1 MEKNM
6 PTILTEDEQLL
17 AAGYVLGDLD
27 ASELAEF
34 EVALANNQDLQA
46 EVSALQIA
54 YLQSAFGK
62 TPQGL
67 TLSDPPSNLKAQII
81 GAFVTE
87 TTPVATAKAKTIT
100 TAITKPVAESAEVIT
115 PVTTATARKQLPWA
129 KILAGL
135 GVLFGGFL
143 VFDNFTLRQ
152 QLQFAEKVNQ
162 QDLANVLNQ
171 PKSRLVS
178 LNSQENKV
186 VGNILFTPGNW
197 QQVIVSA
204 KDLPPLPADQVYRM
218 WLELVNGQ
226 VIPCGEFKT
235 NAQGGVFVKLNAK
248 EAPPA
253 GVKAKGVYITIEQP
267 NAPLQPTGQ
276 KIIEGTI

>member
-27 ASELAEF
+27 AAELAEF
-34 EVALANNQDLQA
+34 EVALANNQDLQT

-67 TLSDPPSNLKAQII
+67 ALSDPPSNLKAQII

-87 TTPVATAKAKTIT
+87 TIPVAAAKAKTIT
-100 TAITKPVAESAEVIT
+100 TAITKPVAESAEVIA
-115 PVTTATARKQLPWA
+115 PVTTPIARKPLPWA
-129 KILAGL
+129 KILAGI

-171 PKSRLVS
+171 PNSRLVS

-235 NAQGGVFVKLNAK
+235 NAQGAVFVKLNAK
-248 EAPPA
+248 EAPPT